1 MQQTDYKEQYNNQFV
16 RTIQIPMRC
25 GKPITGTAQQPI
37 SQNSKNTN
45 KMQQTDYKEQYNNK
59 LVRTVKIPMRCSKPI
74 TRNSTTTNQLE
85 Q

>member
-1 MQQTDYKEQYNNQFV
+1 MEQTDYKEQHNNNQ
-16 RTIQIPMRC
+16 
-25 GKPITGTAQQPI
+25 
-37 SQNSKNTN
+37 
-45 KMQQTDYKEQYNNK
+45 

>member
-1 MQQTDYKEQYNNQFV
+1 MQQTDYKEQYNNQLV
-16 RTIQIPMRC
+16 RTVKIPMRC
-25 GKPITGTAQQPI
+25 K
-37 SQNSKNTN
+37 
-45 KMQQTDYKEQYNNK
+45 QTDYKEQYNNQ

>member
-1 MQQTDYKEQYNNQFV
+1 
-16 RTIQIPMRC
+16 MRC
-25 GKPITGTAQQPI
+25 GKPITRNSTKPISQNSTQQPI

-45 KMQQTDYKEQYNNK
+45 EMWQTDYKEQYNNQ
-59 LVRTVKIPMRCSKPI
+59 LVRTVNIRMRCNKPI